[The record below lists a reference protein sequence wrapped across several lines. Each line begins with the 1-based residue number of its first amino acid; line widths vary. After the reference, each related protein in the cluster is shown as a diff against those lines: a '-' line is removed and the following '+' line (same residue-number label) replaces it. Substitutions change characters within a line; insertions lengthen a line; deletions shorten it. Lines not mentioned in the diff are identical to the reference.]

1 MNEVTRILS
10 EIEPGDPRVADPRL
24 PLAAC
29 RLTIADFIGPVR
41 SGCRSSGDT
50 FDNMLGGVGFTRRHE
65 PILLMRFLEM

>member
-24 PLAAC
+24 
-29 RLTIADFIGPVR
+29 RLDDRRFHWAGAFRMSIVR
-41 SGCRSSGDT
+41 RHVRQYAW
-50 FDNMLGGVGFTRRHE
+50 GVGFTRRHE